1 MRSTYQSLQT
11 SLENFE
17 RVKYEYVNTPA
28 KFANIRDKPARITK
42 IDNLRSTSGE
52 LMSAYETFIKLQ
64 SSALADEEQ
73 PMIRNKGADGEYDDT
88 RDLS

>member
-1 MRSTYQSLQT
+1 
-11 SLENFE
+11 
-17 RVKYEYVNTPA
+17 
-28 KFANIRDKPARITK
+28 
-42 IDNLRSTSGE
+42 
-52 LMSAYETFIKLQ
+52 MSAYETFIKLQ